1 MLLLVHGRRSNLT
14 DAFCEEAVYFLLN
27 VKQRPCP
34 QTSPPAGG
42 ANSCLDAELA
52 HHTASFFL
60 TGSLAGRQVL
70 LDARCSSKQS
80 FTSFH
85 CCLDLCSGSSFLY
98 ILASLAASYTVHPR
112 LHACPGYCFALNRG
126 LDM

>member
-1 MLLLVHGRRSNLT
+1 MRLLVHGRRSNLT
-14 DAFCEEAVYFLLN
+14 DAFCDEAVYFLLN

-42 ANSCLDAELA
+42 ATSCLDVEQA

-60 TGSLAGRQVL
+60 TGSLVGPQVL
-70 LDARCSSKQS
+70 LDALCSFKQS
-80 FTSFH
+80 FISFH

-98 ILASLAASYTVHPR
+98 ILASLAASYTVHTR
-112 LHACPGYCFALNRG
+112 LHVCPSYCFALNRG
-126 LDM
+126 LYM